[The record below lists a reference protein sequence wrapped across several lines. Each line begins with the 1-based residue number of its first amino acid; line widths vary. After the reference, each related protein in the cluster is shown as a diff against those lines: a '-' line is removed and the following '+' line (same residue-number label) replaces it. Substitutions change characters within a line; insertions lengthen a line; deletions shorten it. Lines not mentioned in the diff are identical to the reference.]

1 MSMVESN
8 YFIFIFMSK
17 ETQYLVNI
25 MLSSLTS
32 SKSLL
37 KEAKKYEKEV
47 AEHFAEIKS
56 SQAAE

>member
-1 MSMVESN
+1 
-8 YFIFIFMSK
+8 MSK
-17 ETQYLVNI
+17 ETRYLVNI

-37 KEAKKYEKEV
+37 KEAKKYEEDI

>member
-1 MSMVESN
+1 
-8 YFIFIFMSK
+8 MSK

-37 KEAKKYEKEV
+37 KEAKKYEEEV
-47 AEHFAEIKS
+47 AEHFAAIKS
-56 SQAAE
+56 SQAAK

>member
-1 MSMVESN
+1 
-8 YFIFIFMSK
+8 
-17 ETQYLVNI
+17 

-47 AEHFAEIKS
+47 AEHFAEIRNLQS
-56 SQAAE
+56 AE